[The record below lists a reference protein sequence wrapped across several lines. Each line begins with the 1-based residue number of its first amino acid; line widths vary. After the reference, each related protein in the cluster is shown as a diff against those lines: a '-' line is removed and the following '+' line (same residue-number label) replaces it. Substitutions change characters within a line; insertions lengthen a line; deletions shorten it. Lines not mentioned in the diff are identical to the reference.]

1 MEWPR
6 KGMSP
11 WLVAVIFASSLLYF
25 GLIIWEQHVPG
36 GTVRDAVLSW
46 QQREAGTGPTETEF
60 ASSVVLILG
69 LIWLTFISGN
79 KLVTKYDKHVVTLML
94 VGTAI
99 GLEQMIFRHFFRN

>member
-11 WLVAVIFASSLLYF
+11 WLVAVIFAASLLYF

-79 KLVTKYDKHVVTLML
+79 ELVTKYDKHVVTLML